1 MYSEIFFS
9 TATSEN
15 VVYLAV
21 MTDTDKTDS
30 AVGNASL
37 ASLASASLA
46 HFPKPELQT
55 SGTGG
60 EKKGDSVA
68 ILVQKYVPSTKAA
81 NCLNI

>member
-1 MYSEIFFS
+1 M
-9 TATSEN
+9 
-15 VVYLAV
+15 VYLAV
-21 MTDTDKTDS
+21 MTDTDKADS
-30 AVGNASL
+30 AVDNASL

-46 HFPKPELQT
+46 NFPKPGLQT

-60 EKKGDSVA
+60 EKKGDIVA

>member
-1 MYSEIFFS
+1 
-9 TATSEN
+9 
-15 VVYLAV
+15 
-21 MTDTDKTDS
+21 MTDTDKADS
-30 AVGNASL
+30 AVDN

-46 HFPKPELQT
+46 HFPKPGLQT

-60 EKKGDSVA
+60 EKKGDIVA

>member
-1 MYSEIFFS
+1 M
-9 TATSEN
+9 
-15 VVYLAV
+15 VYLAV
-21 MTDTDKTDS
+21 MTDTDKADS
-30 AVGNASL
+30 AVGNASLASL

-46 HFPKPELQT
+46 HFPKPGLQT

-60 EKKGDSVA
+60 EKKGDIVA